1 MIVITGAA
9 GFIGSHFCRKL
20 NYHNINNII
29 LVDDFTQDN
38 KRRNWGNLDY
48 IDKIPREQFFYW
60 AEKNVQHIDY
70 IFHLGARTDYY
81 STNNEI
87 FELLNTEFSQRV
99 WSFATLHRIPLIY
112 ASSYLTN
119 DPELPSFYAKSK
131 YFFDKWVEK
140 QQQTPPFWAGLKFF
154 QVYGNN
160 EAHKAENSSNVYKI
174 YRKYVKNAPIIGLDE
189 NVIQDYIYINDV
201 AKVLYYFLNHAPRSG
216 MYEVG
221 TGFARPLQA
230 VEAAVR
236 KALKVT
242 SDELQVT
249 SKELQMTSKELQVT
263 SNRFQAD
270 LSMLRRN
277 AYRQAFLSLEEGV
290 KRMVFNKT

>member
-29 LVDDFTQDN
+29 LVDDFTRES
-38 KRRNWGNLDY
+38 KRSNWEKLDY
-48 IDKIPREQFFYW
+48 IDKILREQFFYW

-70 IFHLGARTDYY
+70 IFHLGARTDFY

-99 WSFATLHRIPLIY
+99 WSFATLHRIPFIY

-160 EAHKAENSSNVYKI
+160 EAPKAENSSNVYKI
-174 YRKYVKNAPIIGLDE
+174 YWTIATINECCRDAIHCVSAE
-189 NVIQDYIYINDV
+189 NNISQDYIYVNDV
-201 AKVLYYFLNHAPRSG
+201 AKVLYYFLNHAPKSG
-216 MYEVG
+216 IYDVG

-236 KALKVT
+236 KVLKVRSDELRVT

-249 SKELQMTSKELQVT
+249 SY
-263 SNRFQAD
+263 RFQAD

-277 AYRQAFLSLEEGV
+277 AYRQAFLSLEEGI
-290 KRMVFNKT
+290 KRMVINS